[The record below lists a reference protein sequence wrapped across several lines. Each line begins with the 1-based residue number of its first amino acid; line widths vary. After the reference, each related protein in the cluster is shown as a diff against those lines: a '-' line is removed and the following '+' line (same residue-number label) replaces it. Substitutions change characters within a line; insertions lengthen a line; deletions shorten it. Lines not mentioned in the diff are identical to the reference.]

1 MMPVSAGTFP
11 FPFRSGWDHEF
22 ESAFL
27 QRRVRRTI
35 GPLWEGAGVRSI
47 PLRLAGMGKLARSL
61 PHPNRAAPGATSS
74 NDERLTAEPVL
85 VKTLS
90 SEATRD

>member
-27 QRRVRRTI
+27 QRRVR
-35 GPLWEGAGVRSI
+35 
-47 PLRLAGMGKLARSL
+47 KLFVGRGRPAQK
-61 PHPNRAAPGATSS
+61 GT
-74 NDERLTAEPVL
+74 
-85 VKTLS
+85 
-90 SEATRD
+90 